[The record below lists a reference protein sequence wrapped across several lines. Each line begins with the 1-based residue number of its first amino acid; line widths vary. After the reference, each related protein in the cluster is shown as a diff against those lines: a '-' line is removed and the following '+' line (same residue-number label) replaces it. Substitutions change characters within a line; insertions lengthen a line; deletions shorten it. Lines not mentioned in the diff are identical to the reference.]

1 MKTPRGRLML
11 MIVLCALFLV
21 GWRTLESDSSAQEA
35 VRPREIILKIQNMSF
50 GNNNPAIYLEPG
62 ETVRFIIHNLDV
74 GMKHDFVIQ
83 GTDVA
88 SRILDYGEKD
98 AVLFTAPR
106 DDKEMKYQCSLHAL
120 MMQGRLV
127 VSHDYAFQR

>member
-1 MKTPRGRLML
+1 
-11 MIVLCALFLV
+11 MIVLGALLLI
-21 GWRTLESDSSAQEA
+21 GWRDLESNSSAQDSPN
-35 VRPREIILKIQNMSF
+35 PREILLKIQNMSF
-50 GNNNPAIYLEPG
+50 GNNNPAIYLKPG
-62 ETVRFIIHNLDV
+62 ETVRFIIHNLDA

-106 DDKEMKYQCSLHAL
+106 DEKEMKYECSLHAL